1 MRRSNPFIVLDLTVE
16 ITIAFDCLKSGQYQT
31 SLYGDDVTE
40 GKRSKVSSF
49 INGGKKSHEIVELS
63 ISITV
68 VQPGSAK
75 KLLGDFLHEA
85 Q

>member
-40 GKRSKVSSF
+40 GKTSKVS
-49 INGGKKSHEIVELS
+49 VELS
-63 ISITV
+63 ISVTV
-68 VQPGSAK
+68 VQPGSTK
-75 KLLGDFLHEA
+75 NC
-85 Q
+85 

>member
-16 ITIAFDCLKSGQYQT
+16 ITIAVDCFKSGQYQT

-40 GKRSKVSSF
+40 GKTSKVSRF
-49 INGGKKSHEIVELS
+49 VNGGKMSHEIVELS
-63 ISITV
+63 IFCHCSSTW
-68 VQPGSAK
+68 QYK

>member
-40 GKRSKVSSF
+40 GKTSKVSRF
-49 INGGKKSHEIVELS
+49 VNGGKMSHEIVELS
-63 ISITV
+63 ISVTV
-68 VQPGSAK
+68 VQPGSTK
-75 KLLGDFLHEA
+75 NC
-85 Q
+85 